1 MRIYVARHGETQW
14 NLENK
19 VCGSTDLPLTEKG
32 LAQAELL
39 AEKVEQIKPDIIIAS
54 PMLRARQTAGAVA
67 RRLNM
72 QILTDER
79 LVEQDFGTSEGVDRK
94 DPDFVV
100 RRRWCSAKFPQGESI
115 FQMIHRVYS
124 VLDELR
130 VKYPDKTVLLVCHG
144 SVSRAIRTYFV
155 DMTTDEYFNYL
166 PDNAELV
173 EYNMD

>member
-1 MRIYVARHGETQW
+1 MRIFVARHGETQW

-32 LAQAELL
+32 LAQAQAL
-39 AEKVEQIKPDIIIAS
+39 AEKAVQVKPDVIIAS
-54 PMLRARQTAGAVA
+54 SMLRAQQTAGAVA
-67 RRLNM
+67 HRLGM
-72 QILTDER
+72 EIVTEPR

-115 FQMIHRVYS
+115 FQMVHRVYS
-124 VLDELR
+124 VLDELPG
-130 VKYPDKTVLLVCHG
+130 KYPDKTVLLVCHG

-155 DMTTDEYFNYL
+155 DMTTEEYFGYL
-166 PDNAELV
+166 PDNGELV
-173 EYNMD
+173 EYTL